1 MYLLAYICMNK
12 YTYIYIQNMS
22 TNISSEGRWTWTSKS
37 ITTLIQKPWGVRYNA
52 HSVHCPKHCLLKA
65 AWLLCAESLD
75 METVR
80 RKHSIANRGV
90 PRTGVMPEWY
100 NVQIYII
107 TT

>member
-80 RKHSIANRGV
+80 RKHSIAK
-90 PRTGVMPEWY
+90 
-100 NVQIYII
+100 
-107 TT
+107 